1 MSSPTASATPAPTT
15 SATATPAASGIY
27 HQGRLELA
35 SGTCADLDAPPSDS
49 QWGELSANPD
59 AGGGD
64 LCSQYPSFVG
74 VNGATLVTVNSGTDT
89 TCQNATGWLAANYYK
104 DLNLSVGSFVCVHT
118 NQGRYSL
125 LRVAAINSADNSIV
139 FSVKT
144 FKKPGDP
151 AASGGSGTSASGG
164 STGIYHQGR
173 LELASG
179 TCADLDAPPSDS
191 QWGELS
197 ANPDAG
203 GGDLCSQYPSF
214 VGVNGATL
222 VTVNSGTDTTCQNAT
237 GWLAANYYK
246 DLNLSVG
253 SFVCVHTNQGRYS
266 LLRVA
271 AINSADNSIVFSV
284 KTFKKPGD

>member
-1 MSSPTASATPAPTT
+1 MPVKSDESTSWWRNPYVMVPAIAAILAAIIGGITTAVLQTGGGSGGASSPTRTPTVSSPTASATPAPTT

-144 FKKPGDP
+144 FKKPGD
-151 AASGGSGTSASGG
+151 
-164 STGIYHQGR
+164 
-173 LELASG
+173 
-179 TCADLDAPPSDS
+179 
-191 QWGELS
+191 
-197 ANPDAG
+197 
-203 GGDLCSQYPSF
+203 
-214 VGVNGATL
+214 
-222 VTVNSGTDTTCQNAT
+222 
-237 GWLAANYYK
+237 
-246 DLNLSVG
+246 
-253 SFVCVHTNQGRYS
+253 
-266 LLRVA
+266 
-271 AINSADNSIVFSV
+271 
-284 KTFKKPGD
+284 